1 MRKRILQAVHDHMT
15 GRDLTRGSIVRNIWV
30 LAIPMMFGNLL
41 QTTFSIVDMVWVGKL
56 GPDAIAAVSLSGSI
70 LMVVMM
76 LMIGIAT
83 RTTAMVARFIGARD
97 HESANDVAMQSLIL
111 SAIGSLLLA
120 VAGIGLA
127 DRMLE
132 AMGASPEVV
141 VLGTGY
147 LRLLL
152 VGSVAMFLL
161 FLTEA
166 ILRGAGDALTPT
178 LILTGATVLNAV
190 LDPLL
195 IFGIGFPRMGV
206 DGAAMATLVA
216 RGVGAAVAL
225 YVLFRG
231 RSRIRLRPKHLRVDL
246 SIMWRITRLGVTSS
260 IQLTMRG
267 VMGIVLMALVAGYGT
282 HAVAAYG
289 VGLRLLMFVL
299 MPGFGLAV
307 ATATLVGQNLG
318 AGAPGRAQATAWAAA
333 RFSMLMMGAVGLLF
347 YVFAGDL
354 MGFFNKTAEVVEIG
368 ATYLRITSIGY
379 IFIALSI
386 VLGRAMNGAGD
397 TVSPM
402 VMTFMS
408 LWCLQVPLALVLARW
423 SGLGVSGIWWAAL
436 VASVVHGMMTT
447 GWFQLGRWKL
457 KRI

>member
-30 LAIPMMFGNLL
+30 LAIPMMFGNFL

-83 RTTAMVARFIGARD
+83 GTTAMVARFIGARD

-120 VAGIGLA
+120 VAGIGVA

-141 VLGTGY
+141 ALGTGY

-178 LILTGATVLNAV
+178 LILTGATVLHAV

-216 RGVGAAVAL
+216 RGAGAAVAL

-231 RSRIRLRPKHLRVDL
+231 RSCIRLRPKHLRVDL
-246 SIMWRITRLGVTSS
+246 SIMWRITRLGVPSS

-318 AGAPGRAQATAWAAA
+318 AGAPGRAQSTAWAAA